1 MFRAWRFVLLHGDPA
16 GQCFAIHSLAS
27 PLGAERQS
35 CAPTIFRHNTFGVT
49 FRPHMYIDDQDEC
62 LMDIPP
68 EVTVFKIRN
77 DGNFEE
83 SKWLYSS
90 RTGSN
95 IEL

>member
-1 MFRAWRFVLLHGDPA
+1 MPDVKQAIEILQATQRAIEADDLDQARLAACQLLKELMDVPT
-16 GQCFAIHSLAS
+16 
-27 PLGAERQS
+27 LG
-35 CAPTIFRHNTFGVT
+35 I
-49 FRPHMYIDDQDEC
+49 DQDEC

-83 SKWLYSS
+83 SQWLYSS
-90 RTGSN
+90 RTGSH

>member
-1 MFRAWRFVLLHGDPA
+1 MPDVKQAIEILQATQRAIEADDLDQARLAACQLLKELMDVPT
-16 GQCFAIHSLAS
+16 
-27 PLGAERQS
+27 LG
-35 CAPTIFRHNTFGVT
+35 I
-49 FRPHMYIDDQDEC
+49 DQDEC

-68 EVTVFKIRN
+68 AVTVFKIRN

-90 RTGSN
+90 RTGTN